1 MAGFSFLKY
10 HTLHMNLNFRHRY
23 LIITVRV
30 LLGLMFLFSGVS
42 GILAASNGMQG
53 VPEPMVISQ
62 WQLWDMGIFQL
73 IKVTEIVAGIMLI
86 TGFLPALALLF
97 VSPICVGLIIYD
109 LHVAPDYI
117 ASGIVVSLMTAYLG
131 YAYWDKFKAIF
142 QRQQ

>member
-10 HTLHMNLNFRHRY
+10 HTLHMNFNFRNRY
-23 LIITVRV
+23 LVITVRV
-30 LLGLMFLFSGVS
+30 LLGLMFLFSGVT

-53 VPEPMVISQ
+53 VPEVMVISQ

-73 IKVTEIVAGIMLI
+73 IKITEIVAGIMLI

-97 VSPICVGLIIYD
+97 ISPICVGLFAYD
-109 LHVAPDYI
+109 LSVAPGYF
-117 ASGIVVSLMTAYLG
+117 AGPIVITVMTAYLG

-142 QRQQ
+142 QRQ